1 MAATIRM
8 CSGYIDSWKSLQS
21 EAGRVLP
28 QVVGSFQRT
37 HLAFYEMTRQIQMQM
52 MQQAQQMNQAPSLMT
67 QSQQMTR
74 QWGN

>member
-1 MAATIRM
+1 
-8 CSGYIDSWKSLQS
+8 
-21 EAGRVLP
+21 
-28 QVVGSFQRT
+28 
-37 HLAFYEMTRQIQMQM
+37 MTRQIQMQM

>member
-28 QVVGSFQRT
+28 QVVGS
-37 HLAFYEMTRQIQMQM
+37 LEE
-52 MQQAQQMNQAPSLMT
+52 PSCRG
-67 QSQQMTR
+67 SQEVVGGDLCLFTA
-74 QWGN
+74 WWPL